1 MLSMAV
7 NSLVCSN
14 EHGLPLNAVEW
25 LVTHHESKVVERAQM
40 IRDLHLTPGSLV
52 IDAGCGPGLWTP
64 LLAEAIG
71 PTGYIVGV
79 DISLEALVTA
89 QRRCQQSGYRHQVQ
103 YKRASLEQLPL
114 DHGTADTIFSAN
126 VSQYLEDP
134 VGTFAAMSR
143 YLVQGGRLIVK
154 DIDFGSLRF
163 SPVDSALQERVLAA
177 RKRWETERVS
187 QGYAYEDSWVGP
199 KLAGYLEAAGYQ
211 HVETRMYR
219 IKRQA
224 PLAGSMVTY
233 LQRLAE
239 WFVCEEAPYLSD
251 RDVVDWL
258 QAFLD
263 EKTCVLQADNF
274 QYEETEYVVSGVQSA
289 GTASHYFSMQV
300 PLCS

>member
-1 MLSMAV
+1 MAV
-7 NSLVCSN
+7 SSLVCGN
-14 EHGLPLNAVEW
+14 EHGLPLNTVEW
-25 LVTHHESKVVERAQM
+25 LVTHHESKVVERTQM
-40 IRDLHLTPGSLV
+40 IRDLQLIPGSLV

-71 PTGYIVGV
+71 PTGCIVGV

-114 DHGTADTIFSAN
+114 DHGIADVIFSAN

-134 VGTFAAMSR
+134 VETFAAMSR

-163 SPVDSALQERVLAA
+163 SPVDPALQECVFTA
-177 RKRWETERVS
+177 RKRWELERIA

-211 HVETRMYR
+211 QVETHTYHIMRR
-219 IKRQA
+219 A
-224 PLAGSMVTY
+224 PLTRSMFTY
-233 LQRLAE
+233 LQGLAE
-239 WFVCEEAPYLSD
+239 WFVCEDVPYLSD
-251 RDVVDWL
+251 KDVTIWL

-263 EKTCVLQADNF
+263 EETCVLLANNF
-274 QYEETEYVVSGVQSA
+274 QYEETEYVVTGVRCA
-289 GTASHYFSMQV
+289 GTASRYFSMQV
-300 PLCS
+300 PLCP